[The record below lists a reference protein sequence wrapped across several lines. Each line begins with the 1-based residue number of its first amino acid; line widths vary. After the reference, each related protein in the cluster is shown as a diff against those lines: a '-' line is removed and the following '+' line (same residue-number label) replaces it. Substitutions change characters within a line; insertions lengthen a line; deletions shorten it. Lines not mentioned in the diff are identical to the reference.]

1 VDPLSDTVINKAVPA
16 QNDQPVAVVKVL
28 SVKGLEY
35 FMMTFALWVGAF
47 AIAGVLLSLVNNGT
61 SFDVLAFPV
70 SSLIV
75 ALGVFSFFFLRL
87 KKAELQNPSLR
98 FDPSKRRLSQ
108 ITQIVA
114 YLTSFFSVVGIVYSL
129 LAKMAGSLDT
139 VLWKILLDLA
149 IVLVVAGGILAYY
162 WIDEHK
168 VR

>member
-1 VDPLSDTVINKAVPA
+1 MDPLSETVVNKAVPA
-16 QNDQPVAVVKVL
+16 QNDQPVAVVRVL

-35 FMMTFALWVGAF
+35 FMMTFALLVGASSV
-47 AIAGVLLSLVNNGT
+47 AGILLSLVNNGT

-87 KKAELQNPSLR
+87 KKAELLNPSLR
-98 FDPSKRRLSQ
+98 FDPSKRRMSQ
-108 ITQIVA
+108 ITQIIA
-114 YLTSFFSVVGIVYSL
+114 YLVSFFSVIGVVYTV
-129 LAKMAGSLDT
+129 LAKMAGSLGT
-139 VLWKILLDLA
+139 PLWKVLLDLL
-149 IVLVVAGGILAYY
+149 IVLAVSGGILAYY